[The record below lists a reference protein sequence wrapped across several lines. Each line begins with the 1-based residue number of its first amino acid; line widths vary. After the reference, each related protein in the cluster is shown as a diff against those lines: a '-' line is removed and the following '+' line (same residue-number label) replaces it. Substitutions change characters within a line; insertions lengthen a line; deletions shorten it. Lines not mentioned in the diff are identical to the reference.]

1 MFQILKKEFSFES
14 FLEQQILQNFKA
26 LCVSAKPHSKIPS
39 EDPANKIPI

>member
-14 FLEQQILQNFKA
+14 FLEQQLLQNFKA

-39 EDPANKIPI
+39 EEPANKIPI